1 MTYENKLKKEKTEIL
16 HKYSHKVG
24 GKPVYFVKNKGTE
37 EKHKFNREYN
47 ESKNKFNAKLKNIL
61 DNAKK

>member
-24 GKPVYFVKNKGTE
+24 GKPVYFVKIKE
-37 EKHKFNREYN
+37 QK
-47 ESKNKFNAKLKNIL
+47 KNINL
-61 DNAKK
+61 IENIMNLKISSMQN